1 MKNILKR
8 INKLDQQ
15 IFLYKRDIS
24 LLTIFSDKPTQDREL
39 QKMIENL
46 KTMYKRKYNL
56 LENLELTIN
65 KEKSNISYCE
75 RDINL
80 SQFISKGKKK
90 C

>member
-39 QKMIENL
+39 QKMIDNL

-65 KEKSNISYCE
+65 KEKAHISYCE
-75 RDINL
+75 RDTNL
-80 SQFISKGKKK
+80 SQFISKGKKT